1 MRECAGARALRSAS
15 FVTEPVFFASPME
28 FIIPPCT
35 GRARRS
41 ALRYASDGLAT
52 VRKRIAG
59 AWMLALAL
67 TGLGV
72 ASGNA
77 QTPAHLSDYLQQI
90 AVADIFPEAD
100 HLGPIEGTPP
110 AAPAYQGSQLVGYVY
125 LNSDVVNSAGYS
137 GKPINIVVA
146 IDVSGK
152 IVGAKLVEH
161 HEPIVL
167 IGIPLAKVT
176 NLIKSFVGT
185 NVLQPGPASSTAPP
199 VDIISGATVTTMVI
213 GDSISRSAR
222 AIARSRGL
230 GTAGAALA
238 PTAPASVK
246 TIDLTKQGRED
257 WKDLLA
263 DGSIRRLS
271 LSVADINTAFAKS
284 GNSAAAEHPEAGPD
298 SDAFID
304 LYVAQANVPVIGRSL
319 LGETRYD
326 QLVKRLKPG
335 QAAFIVAG
343 TGRYSFKGSGY
354 VRGGIFDRI
363 EIVQGDGILRF
374 RDRDHTRLGDLA
386 APGAPNF
393 PEVSLF
399 VAPQGER
406 FDAAA
411 PWRLKLLVQ
420 RSIGARDKAFLT
432 FDLDYAVPDKYLVTE
447 KPTVTIAPPPV
458 ATPNATAQATS
469 VEAPVQ
475 PLWMRV
481 WRTRVI
487 DIAILCAALIVLTT
501 IFFFQ
506 DVLVRRPILYDRVR
520 LAFLAFTLFW
530 LGWYVQA
537 QLSVVNVL
545 TFFNALR
552 TDFRWEYFLVDPL
565 IFILWCG
572 VAAAML
578 FWGRGA
584 FCGWLCPFGALQELL
599 NRLAKV
605 LRVPQLLVPFAIHQ
619 RLWPIKYIIF
629 LVLFALSLHS
639 LSLGEE
645 AAEVEPF
652 KTAIVL
658 RFVRDWPFVVFAAAL
673 LLPGLFIQRFYCRY
687 LCPLGAALAIP
698 ARIRMFD
705 WLRRYRECGNPCQ
718 RCANEC
724 PVQSIHPEGHINP
737 NECIQ
742 CLHCQMLYHHEYK
755 CPVMIQRRLKRERR
769 IALTSP
775 SMLPGGSGPS
785 VPAAT
790 DR

>member
-1 MRECAGARALRSAS
+1 MKV
-15 FVTEPVFFASPME
+15 VTSPC
-28 FIIPPCT
+28 IC
-35 GRARRS
+35 RARRS
-41 ALRYASDGLAT
+41 ATRAVPGGLVAFF
-52 VRKRIAG
+52 RWLGGAG
-59 AWMLALAL
+59 VLALAFTVL
-67 TGLGV
+67 CISSAGAQQSGPHLAGYLG
-72 ASGNA
+72 
-77 QTPAHLSDYLQQI
+77 QI
-90 AVADIFPEAD
+90 AVPEIFPGAD
-100 HLGPIEGTPP
+100 RLGSVEGTPP
-110 AAPAYQGSQLVGYVY
+110 AAPAYQGSRLVGYVY

-137 GKPINIVVA
+137 GKPINIVVG

-185 NVLQPGPASSTAPP
+185 NVLQPAPADNGAPP

-213 GDSISRSAR
+213 GDSIARSAR
-222 AIARSRGL
+222 VIARSRGL
-230 GTAGAALA
+230 GPAGAALA
-238 PTAPASVK
+238 PTAPATVK
-246 TIDLTKQGRED
+246 TIDMSKQGRED

-271 LSVADINTAFAKS
+271 LSVGDINAAFAKS
-284 GNSAAAEHPEAGPD
+284 GNPTAVEHAEAGPD
-298 SDAFID
+298 TDVFID

-319 LGETRYD
+319 LGEAGYD
-326 QLVKRLKPG
+326 QLAKRLKPG

-363 EIVQGDGILRF
+363 EIVQGDSILRF

-386 APGAPNF
+386 ATGAPSF

-399 VAPQGER
+399 TAPPGDP

-432 FDLDYAVPDKYLVTE
+432 FDLDYSVPDKYVVTE
-447 KPTVTIAPPPV
+447 KPAVTVAAPPSVP
-458 ATPNATAQATS
+458 PNAAAQAPPTDISS
-469 VEAPVQ
+469 VE
-475 PLWMRV
+475 PLWLRV

-487 DIAILCAALIVLTT
+487 DIAILCAAMAVLTG

-506 DVLVRRPILYDRVR
+506 DFLVRRPALYDGVR

-605 LRVPQLLVPFAIHQ
+605 LRIPQLTVPFAVHQ
-619 RLWPIKYIIF
+619 RLWPVKYIIF

-652 KTAIVL
+652 KTAIIL
-658 RFVRDWPFVVFAAAL
+658 RFVRDWPFVLFAAAV

-775 SMLPGGSGPS
+775 GMLPGGSGPPVS
-785 VPAAT
+785 AAPGAST
-790 DR
+790 KV